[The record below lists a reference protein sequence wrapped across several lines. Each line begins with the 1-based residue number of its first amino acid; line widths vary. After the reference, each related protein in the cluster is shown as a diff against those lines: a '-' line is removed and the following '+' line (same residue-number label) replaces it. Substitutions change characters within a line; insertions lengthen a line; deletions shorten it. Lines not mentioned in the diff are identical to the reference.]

1 MDIKLT
7 FATDGSMAI
16 SIDREQGVDFEQAKT
31 RIGALKS
38 ILGDVPIV
46 WTGDVERH
54 IHDGELHHVHTYNG
68 LHSH

>member
-16 SIDREQGVDFEQAKT
+16 SIDREQGVDFEEAKT
-31 RIGALKS
+31 RIAALKAV
-38 ILGDVPIV
+38 LGDVPVI

-54 IHDGELHHVHTYNG
+54 THDGEQYHVHTYNG